1 MKKLHFG
8 TMFHF
13 WTFHFTSKFYCR
25 FKFHQYHSSTLDQN
39 QFIQINHHVTS
50 QAPASFTSWQITVKI
65 HCTVLSQSV
74 ANNTD
79 APQWSL
85 IGCEERTLCPL
96 LKHLYPLLDDVSMW
110 NTRLSLSHYFY
121 INAFKGFLKID
132 RVIQC
137 TVQMETDY
145 SQCYFSFKKSIFR
158 PSSFNLFGTL
168 GTKKNDL

>member
-1 MKKLHFG
+1 MRLTSFLRQNSIPRQNSTVIKKLHFG

-39 QFIQINHHVTS
+39 QFIQINHHVTFK
-50 QAPASFTSWQITVKI
+50 APASFTSWQITVKI

-85 IGCEERTLCPL
+85 IGCEENPVSPTQTFVSLARWCLYVKHTFVTVTLF
-96 LKHLYPLLDDVSMW
+96 LY
-110 NTRLSLSHYFY
+110 
-121 INAFKGFLKID
+121 
-132 RVIQC
+132 QC
-137 TVQMETDY
+137 
-145 SQCYFSFKKSIFR
+145 F
-158 PSSFNLFGTL
+158 
-168 GTKKNDL
+168 